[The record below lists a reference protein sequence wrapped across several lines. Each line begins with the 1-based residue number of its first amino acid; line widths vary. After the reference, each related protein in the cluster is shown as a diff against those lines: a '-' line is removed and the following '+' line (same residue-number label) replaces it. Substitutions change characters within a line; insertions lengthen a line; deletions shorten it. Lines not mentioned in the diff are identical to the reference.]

1 MPVECRQFPPA
12 MVAGRAR
19 LWTVKDH
26 QTAQSLLSG
35 LLQTIGATLQG
46 ATATCLPKGGLL

>member
-12 MVAGRAR
+12 TVAGWAR

-26 QTAQSLLSG
+26 QTAQSRLSG
-35 LLQTIGATLQG
+35 LLQTIGATLLG
-46 ATATCLPKGGLL
+46 ANATCLPKGGLL